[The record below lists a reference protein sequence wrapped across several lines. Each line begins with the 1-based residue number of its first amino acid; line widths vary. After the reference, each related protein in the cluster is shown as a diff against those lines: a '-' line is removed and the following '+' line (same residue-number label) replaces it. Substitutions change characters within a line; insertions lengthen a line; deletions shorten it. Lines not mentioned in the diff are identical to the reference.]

1 MSNLPTQ
8 KTICIIPARGGSKGL
23 IRKNLREVGGHPLVS
38 WPIAAARACPLID
51 RVVLSTDD
59 DEIAEAGRS
68 YGAEIPFIRPDSI
81 SRDLTTTEE
90 TLRYSLLEAE
100 RIFGEEYDIA
110 VFLTATDFFRL
121 PNWVEDVVAA
131 LISDPSLES
140 SFVANR
146 THKNFWQNRSGG
158 SPNEWSRLCSWMSE
172 YSNRQ
177 IRKPVY
183 REDTGLAC
191 ASRASLWRA
200 GRRIGD
206 RVKIIESDYAQCG
219 LDIHDEFDLFLVEQ
233 SLAWLQ
239 QYRPTQLP
247 PIPHRVDE
255 KEKS

>member
-131 LISDPSLES
+131 LIS
-140 SFVANR
+140 
-146 THKNFWQNRSGG
+146 GG